1 MALFKPNGATTTG
14 TSFKGICECNII
26 NIEDKSDLFDW
37 SDIYLQVTLLQ
48 NGSKYTRNAN
58 IVGGFE
64 KDANGKITGG
74 SVLKRMYAF
83 FNTIGCK
90 AGVNINGGW
99 EEDNGDAIDNIAIYL
114 NKRFTVEWDGESPGT
129 DGKYIGYFYKEQPK
143 KPGKNPYNVAH
154 YKLYTN
160 TEDNK
165 TKLQGD
171 IDWMKSKGYL
181 KEATETPVVEID
193 IDDLKPSVLDNL

>member
-99 EEDNGDAIDNIAIYL
+99 EEDNGDAIDNIATYL
-114 NKRFTVEWDGESPGT
+114 NKRFTVEWDGLHR
-129 DGKYIGYFYKEQPK
+129 K